1 MDEEKL
7 SILSQGRA
15 VMERSGPPVAPDVGS
30 MTFDALGLHLLHD
43 SVPLFA
49 SVYLLCLPL
58 GSQPLCSFHSPG
70 RGWDRGWG
78 AGKDTWPQRVGILC
92 GLIPGS
98 PRLDGDSRQVMF
110 FQPEQS
116 LLQH

>member
-15 VMERSGPPVAPDVGS
+15 VMERSGPLGAPDVGS
-30 MTFDALGLHLLHD
+30 VTFDIYLLGLHLLHV
-43 SVPLFA
+43 SVPHFA

-70 RGWDRGWG
+70 RWLG
-78 AGKDTWPQRVGILC
+78 QRLG
-92 GLIPGS
+92 
-98 PRLDGDSRQVMF
+98 SRQGHLATESWDPLWPNPWF
-110 FQPEQS
+110 S
-116 LLQH
+116 